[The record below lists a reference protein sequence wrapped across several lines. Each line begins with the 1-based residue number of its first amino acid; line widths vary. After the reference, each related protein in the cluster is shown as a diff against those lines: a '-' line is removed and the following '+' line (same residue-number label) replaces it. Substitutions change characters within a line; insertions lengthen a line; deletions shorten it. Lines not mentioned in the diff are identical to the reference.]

1 MNKED
6 AGDVLDNI
14 EKYTEE
20 VDELALHKQFAFELY
35 LRGLTAAKIVEA
47 IKTEYE
53 KEYKISTIYSWANEA
68 YPKWSD
74 LKASTEYKAMAEVVK
89 GSVADVMMA
98 RQEQIEIYREMR
110 DKGLEDLRVLPFEKA
125 IEAARVTEI
134 GLAGERQLMGGAL
147 NMQLV
152 MDVMMAVKAEVNDED
167 VLRRIAIRLQALTE
181 KYQKEN
187 Q

>member
-1 MNKED
+1 MDENSE
-6 AGDVLDNI
+6 DVLNSI

-20 VDELALHKQFAFELY
+20 VDELSKHKQFAFELY
-35 LRGLTAAKIVEA
+35 LRGLTPSKIVEA

-53 KEYKISTIYSWANEA
+53 KEYKVSTIYSWANGA
-68 YPKWSD
+68 YPKWAD

-89 GSVADVMMA
+89 DSVADVMMA
-98 RQEQIEIYREMR
+98 RQEQIEVYREVK
-110 DKGLEDLRVLPFEKA
+110 DKALEDYRVLPFEKA
-125 IEAARVTEI
+125 IEAARAVEI